1 MIGHKNKQTPKQTPE
16 KTNKQTANS
25 DYNFEKYS
33 GIWNLLGINLKL
45 SSCFL
50 TLIKINYKNNIYT
63 LGDFFPF
70 LGFATS
76 SSALLFRPPGR
87 PSFFSSSAETSRSVS
102 TLKNNQEYVVIIKTF
117 HPIFYM
123 TLKAF
128 HSSLFYDRT
137 PSCIIS
143 GYILYM

>member
-16 KTNKQTANS
+16 KKTIKQAANR
-25 DYNFEKYS
+25 DYNFVHIEKYS
-33 GIWNLLGINLKL
+33 GIWNLLGINFKL

-102 TLKNNQEYVVIIKTF
+102 TLKNNQEYVVITKTF

-128 HSSLFYDRT
+128 HSSF
-137 PSCIIS
+137 
-143 GYILYM
+143 